1 MGAPRLSCVASAQ
14 VRGDGEWTAT
24 SSPWT
29 GSTTP
34 LPDFCVAETTCE
46 EATMVVVQDVLDK
59 DLYTW
64 TVGEVLRAEN
74 ESQNQASQRC
84 AANAAFDTSF
94 CTSCKRNRDTST
106 HFVLGRKTCREC
118 LERHKVNA
126 KRTRVRAK
134 LFERMFAEAR
144 YKPRSRALEG

>member
-46 EATMVVVQDVLDK
+46 EATMVVVKDVLDK

-106 HFVLGRKTCREC
+106 DFVLGRKTCREC

-134 LFERMFAEAR
+134 LFERMFAEVR